1 MSEVTD
7 SKNEWNFETFTPLE
21 EVKQQ
26 QQQVQTTAEEG
37 KKENVLEGG
46 KKENEQGKQDDGIVV
61 ESFVDGLKEDKP
73 EFDLSKFLEEK
84 TGGKFNKWED
94 IEAKLTEQPKTKKVN
109 LAEFLK
115 DKEEL
120 IESYYA
126 NKSFLKSLN
135 SMPTEQVVK
144 AYIKEQIPDLSEVE
158 LDRLYQKRYGVDESQ
173 FEYDELELSIAKKE
187 QAAKLSSV
195 KNEAI
200 QFFTKK
206 GENIQLPEFE
216 LNEGSVQP
224 NSNLREI
231 DADAAKYVAD
241 FVDDLLK
248 SNNSFSNYEIP
259 VEYNNKEMQVK
270 INSKIKFDTKA
281 ISNIEEKI
289 ADYPDLVFQQLFL
302 KNGEFDKKAFSSFVY
317 KGMYADKLV
326 AASLSEGFNKGYLQ
340 KTMENKNFKP
350 KNGVAPTNQPMQTA
364 EADEF
369 NDWLWG
375 KK

>member
-1 MSEVTD
+1 MAEVTD
-7 SKNEWNFETFTPLE
+7 NKNEWNFENFTPLE
-21 EVKQQ
+21 EARQQ
-26 QQQVQTTAEEG
+26 QQIQTTAEVV
-37 KKENVLEGG
+37 KEEPELEGG
-46 KKENEQGKQDDGIVV
+46 KKEDEQGKQDEGIVV
-61 ESFVDGLKEDKP
+61 ESVVDALKEDKP

-109 LAEFLK
+109 LSEFLK

-144 AYIKEQIPDLSEVE
+144 AYIKEQIPDLSETE

-200 QFFTKK
+200 QFFTKR

-224 NSNLREI
+224 DGNLREL
-231 DADAAKYVAD
+231 DTKTVKEVSD

-248 SNNSFSNYEIP
+248 SNNSFGSYEIP